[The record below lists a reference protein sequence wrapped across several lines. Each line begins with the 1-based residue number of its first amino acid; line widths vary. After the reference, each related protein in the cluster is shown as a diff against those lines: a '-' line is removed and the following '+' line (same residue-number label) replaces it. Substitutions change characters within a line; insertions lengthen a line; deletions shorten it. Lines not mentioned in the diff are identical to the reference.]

1 MIHLQSPL
9 RWILGIALA
18 LISTAMLFGQAGVG
32 IKGVVA
38 AKAQPELV
46 QEKFMF
52 TEGPVGTADGGLY
65 FSDIMGAD
73 KTYRLDPGGKITL
86 YRSGTNNMNG
96 MALMRDGTLIGAES
110 KRIGKVAAG
119 GSVSTQGKP
128 VHIDRKST
136 RLNSSH

>member
-1 MIHLQSPL
+1 MSIIRL
-9 RWILGIALA
+9 IAISAA
-18 LISTAMLFGQAGVG
+18 LFAQTDSG

-38 AKAQPELV
+38 RNARPELV
-46 QEKFMF
+46 QEMFTF

-73 KTYRLDPGGKITL
+73 KTYRLDAGGKIML

-96 MALMRDGTLIGAES
+96 LALMRDGTLIGAES

-119 GSVSTQGKP
+119 GSVT
-128 VHIDRKST
+128 T
-136 RLNSSH
+136 LT